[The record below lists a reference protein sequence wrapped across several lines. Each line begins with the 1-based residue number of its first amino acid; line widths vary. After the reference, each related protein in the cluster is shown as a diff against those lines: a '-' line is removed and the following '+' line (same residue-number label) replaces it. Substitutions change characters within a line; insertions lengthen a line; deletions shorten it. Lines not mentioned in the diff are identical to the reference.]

1 MKSFVRYDKSSNT
14 LITESN
20 RKIPDF
26 CLKSIQDEN
35 KKCQNFYNKIISDC
49 NEGMHKC
56 PYGFYCYYKKNTIY
70 TSIILKDKDNSKLNR
85 TLKARNDKINNYA
98 LYSEEQLKD
107 IMEDIDNLYTKNIE
121 LRDCM
126 HDLRNMGGYFNSMS
140 ETIEMKHP
148 ELIGQDDDIK
158 AMLSLY
164 DLINY
169 RLNVYYGIREA
180 DNKRFKGK
188 LYPIL
193 RKLQIMMK
201 YQAKKKKV
209 NVKIDFEQKNT
220 EKKAPQPAPVIKKY
234 SILFENID
242 EKQYNKVKKLS
253 EKNNTRLEV
262 VDAYSNT
269 YSIWKVYEKSDT
281 GNEMFGT
288 DKVNHIEDFLTQSDA
303 VEYAKS
309 RNLDALIK
317 QVGITEKSYTVK
329 LCCSELDNAK
339 KIAKNSNI
347 TDKIIKIVRAE

>member
-1 MKSFVRYDKSSNT
+1 MHNLNLYSYYDKSLADVNREY
-14 LITESN
+14 LES
-20 RKIPDF
+20 
-26 CLKSIQDEN
+26 LKN
-35 KKCQNFYNKIISDC
+35 KPKRVSR
-49 NEGMHKC
+49 
-56 PYGFYCYYKKNTIY
+56 
-70 TSIILKDKDNSKLNR
+70 SKLNKKVALAAAITLATGLIIANYLGVFSEKVVEVVEAPPPVDTR
-85 TLKARNDKINNYA
+85 T
-98 LYSEEQLKD
+98 EEEKQ
-107 IMEDIDNLYTKNIE
+107 
-121 LRDCM
+121 
-126 HDLRNMGGYFNSMS
+126 GYVQIQIFEFADTPV
-140 ETIEMKHP
+140 ETITEPATQNDNDTGKV
-148 ELIGQDDDIK
+148 IQTAK
-158 AMLSLY
+158 AENIAKPAVNNSK
-164 DLINY
+164 
-169 RLNVYYGIREA
+169 EA
-180 DNKRFKGK
+180 EKNTDKTKEIEK
-188 LYPIL
+188 
-193 RKLQIMMK
+193 QTA
-201 YQAKKKKV
+201 AKSAAVKK
-209 NVKIDFEQKNT
+209 EQKNT
-220 EKKAPQPAPVIKKY
+220 EKKVPPPAPVIKKY

-242 EKQYNKVKKLS
+242 EKQYNKVKELS

>member
-1 MKSFVRYDKSSNT
+1 MHNLNLYSYYDKSLADVNREY
-14 LITESN
+14 LES
-20 RKIPDF
+20 
-26 CLKSIQDEN
+26 LKN
-35 KKCQNFYNKIISDC
+35 KPKRVSR
-49 NEGMHKC
+49 
-56 PYGFYCYYKKNTIY
+56 
-70 TSIILKDKDNSKLNR
+70 SKLNKKVALAAAITLATGLIIANYLGVFSEKVVEVVEAPPPVDTR
-85 TLKARNDKINNYA
+85 T
-98 LYSEEQLKD
+98 EEEKQ
-107 IMEDIDNLYTKNIE
+107 
-121 LRDCM
+121 
-126 HDLRNMGGYFNSMS
+126 GYVQIQIFEFADTPV
-140 ETIEMKHP
+140 ETITEPATQNDNYTGKV
-148 ELIGQDDDIK
+148 IQTAK
-158 AMLSLY
+158 AENIAKPAVNNSK
-164 DLINY
+164 
-169 RLNVYYGIREA
+169 EA
-180 DNKRFKGK
+180 EKNTDKTKEIEK
-188 LYPIL
+188 
-193 RKLQIMMK
+193 QTA
-201 YQAKKKKV
+201 AKSAAVKK
-209 NVKIDFEQKNT
+209 DQKNT
-220 EKKAPQPAPVIKKY
+220 EKKAPPPAPVIKKY

-242 EKQYNKVKKLS
+242 EKQYNKVKELS